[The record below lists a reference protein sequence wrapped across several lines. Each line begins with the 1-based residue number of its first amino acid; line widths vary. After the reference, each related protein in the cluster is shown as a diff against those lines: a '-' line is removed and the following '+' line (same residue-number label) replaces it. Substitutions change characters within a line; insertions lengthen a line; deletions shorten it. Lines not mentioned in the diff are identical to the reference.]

1 MRAHVQRFCPGA
13 QPNDDRLLFTDSK
26 GNPIRRTNWSRQS
39 WKPACIAAKVDPAP
53 RFHDLRHHAAS
64 WMLSEGVPT
73 KTVQQILGHK
83 SFRMTVDLYGDAMPG
98 ADEQA
103 AEILDKVGRPKVQ
116 ENENREEQVIRI
128 SPAG

>member
-1 MRAHVQRFCPGA
+1 M
-13 QPNDDRLLFTDSK
+13 
-26 GNPIRRTNWSRQS
+26 
-39 WKPACIAAKVDPAP
+39 
-53 RFHDLRHHAAS
+53 
-64 WMLSEGVPT
+64 
-73 KTVQQILGHK
+73 
-83 SFRMTVDLYGDAMPG
+83 DLYGDAMPG